1 MLPVAL
7 HIALVCS
14 TTSSFDQVQWRN

>member
-14 TTSSFDQVQWRN
+14 TTSSFDQLQWRN